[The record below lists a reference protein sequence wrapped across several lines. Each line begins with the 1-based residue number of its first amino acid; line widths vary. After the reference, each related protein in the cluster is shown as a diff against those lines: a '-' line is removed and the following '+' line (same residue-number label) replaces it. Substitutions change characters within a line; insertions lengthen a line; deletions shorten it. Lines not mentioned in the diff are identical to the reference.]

1 MNSSAP
7 LTLDP
12 DKLLK
17 MRAAQCNIEARQ
29 TRAMALSAHIA
40 SPLASYRDT
49 DFRDSTIADRR
60 NRSREKEIASVG

>member
-1 MNSSAP
+1 MASGEKWSKILAARFP
-7 LTLDP
+7 QLFPIEMQHLQ
-12 DKLLK
+12 LL
-17 MRAAQCNIEARQ
+17 AC
-29 TRAMALSAHIA
+29 LVIA